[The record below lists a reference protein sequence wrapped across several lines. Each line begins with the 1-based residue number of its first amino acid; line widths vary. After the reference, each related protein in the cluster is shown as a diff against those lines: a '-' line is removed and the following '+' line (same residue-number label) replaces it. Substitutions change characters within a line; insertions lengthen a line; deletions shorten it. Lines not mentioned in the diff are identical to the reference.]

1 MLLSENKIA
10 RFGRLLIDAVN
21 IVGVAIGIAI
31 GVLTSWSCMAFH
43 GKGNNTITPWIGGNR
58 RTLHLMCQSIKTIT
72 EPTANL
78 PIIIVNWGAEH
89 IQLRALTLLYYLLT
103 SISKLSDSTLL
114 RVEHYPEVLA
124 AHFYTS
130 VHGLY
135 FRLLCSILR
144 HFHLGQTIGCLEQE
158 LFVHLLITSLCPR
171 LVGAGKE
178 LRFEEILGIGV
189 KFGHLIV
196 RNRHHALFAGGD
208 GNVIVP
214 TRTSYLLT
222 VLPKGEM
229 DGIVE
234 GLEIV
239 FIEDF
244 HLIGRGINPLNA
256 DVLVNLLH
264 FKILSLRREIWA
276 HHTVHTEH
284 SVVGL
289 IAKVATIRPVVGCRG
304 KTFDSILAVH
314 LILRVL
320 HLIHSLVHP
329 VPNGA
334 THHIIGAFDSI
345 PIVLEIAHG
354 VTHRMGILGDVERI
368 FGFRLTGSQSL
379 NTAHAGILVRAHI
392 NYIVVALIL
401 HGARGIKGLDGGISL
416 LEIVAWA
423 GLIAKT
429 PDSHR
434 GMVHI
439 GVYHLHV
446 ARNMLILEFGHMG
459 K

>member
-1 MLLSENKIA
+1 MVGCHSTLESDRTIRIDGINELLRESKDT
-10 RFGRLLIDAVN
+10 RFGRLLIDAIN
-21 IVGVAIGIAI
+21 IIGIAI
-31 GVLTSWSCMAFH
+31 GIAVSVLTSWSCMTFYDER
-43 GKGNNTITPWIGGNR
+43 NNAITLLVGSNR
-58 RTLHLMCQSIKTIT
+58 GALHIVRQLVETIT

-78 PIIIVNWGAEH
+78 PIIIVDWGAEH

-114 RVEHYPEVLA
+114 RVEHCPEVLA

-130 VHGLY
+130 AHGLH

-158 LFVHLLITSLCPR
+158 LFVHLLIACLCPR
-171 LVGAGKE
+171 LVGVGKE

-289 IAKVATIRPVVGCRG
+289 IAEVATIRPVVGCRG
-304 KTFDSILAVH
+304 KTVDSILAVH

-354 VTHRMGILGDVERI
+354 VTHRVGILGDMERI
-368 FGFRLTGSQSL
+368 FGICLTRS
-379 NTAHAGILVRAHI
+379 
-392 NYIVVALIL
+392 
-401 HGARGIKGLDGGISL
+401 
-416 LEIVAWA
+416 
-423 GLIAKT
+423 
-429 PDSHR
+429 
-434 GMVHI
+434 
-439 GVYHLHV
+439 
-446 ARNMLILEFGHMG
+446 
-459 K
+459 